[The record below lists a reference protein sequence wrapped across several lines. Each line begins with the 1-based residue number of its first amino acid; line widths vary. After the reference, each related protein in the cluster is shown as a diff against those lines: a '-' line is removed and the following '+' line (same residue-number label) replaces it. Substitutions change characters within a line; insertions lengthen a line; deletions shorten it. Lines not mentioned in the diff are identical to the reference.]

1 VTAAD
6 IAICIIILIGAYA
19 GYKEGFLME
28 LFSLLALLL
37 GVLGGFKLM
46 GWAML
51 YLVDHF
57 NVDKKVLP
65 YVAFGVVFIAIV
77 ILVRLLGNMIKLSI
91 KLSLDKSFLGR
102 VDQVAGGL
110 LGVVKTAFILSVL
123 IWLSDSLRFNFPE
136 KWTDNSWLFPKVAIF
151 APTVTSWIGEWFP
164 IFRDVF

>member
-1 VTAAD
+1 VSTAD
-6 IAICIIILIGAYA
+6 IVICIVVLIGAYA

-51 YLVDHF
+51 YLSDHF
-57 NVDKKVLP
+57 NVDKDVLP
-65 YVAFGVVFIAIV
+65 YVAFGVVFLAIV
-77 ILVRLLGNMIKLSI
+77 ILVRLLGNMI

-102 VDQVAGGL
+102 VDQVAGGM
-110 LGVVKTAFILSVL
+110 LGIVKTGFILSVM
-123 IWLSDSLRFNFPE
+123 IWLIDSFRYNFPS
-136 KWTDNSWLFPKVAIF
+136 KWTAGSWLFPKVAAF
-151 APTVTSWIGEWFP
+151 APTVTAWIGEWFP

>member
-1 VTAAD
+1 MSYAD
-6 IAICIIILIGAYA
+6 IAICILIVIGAYA

-51 YLVDHF
+51 YITEHF
-57 NVDKKVLP
+57 DVDKDVLP

-77 ILVRLLGNMIKLSI
+77 ILVRMLGNMI

-102 VDQVAGGL
+102 VDQVAGGF
-110 LGVVKTAFILSVL
+110 LGVLKTAFILSVI
-123 IWLSDSLRFNFPE
+123 IWLIDSFRVHYPDQ
-136 KWTDNSWLFPKVAIF
+136 WTDDSWVFPKVAAF
-151 APTVTSWIGEWFP
+151 APAVTAWIGEWFP